1 MSLIGEFERF
11 FLKFIKF
18 QSHLKKK
25 SIDGHRSQSR
35 FVRYSVGK
43 GNIIFPSKREDR

>member
-1 MSLIGEFERF
+1 MPLIGQFEK

-25 SIDGHRSQSR
+25 NSFGHLFRLR
-35 FVRYSVGK
+35 IAIFSVGK
-43 GNIIFPSKREDR
+43 GYIICPSESLDR